1 MYKTGILNS
10 EISKLLSDLGH
21 TDQIIIAD
29 CGLPVPEGVK
39 KIDLALEFG
48 KPSFI
53 EVFNLIKTHMEIE
66 QMTLAEEMIKQNT
79 ALYQTLSAENIE
91 IQTTSHEQ
99 FKVQSKTVK
108 AIIRTG
114 EAKPFANVVLTSGVL
129 F

>member
-10 EISKLLSDLGH
+10 EISKMLSDLGH

-53 EVFNLIKTHMEIE
+53 EVFNLIKKHMEIE
-66 QMTLAEEMIKQNT
+66 QMTLAEEMITQNT
-79 ALYQTLSAENIE
+79 TLYQTLSAENIE

>member
-53 EVFNLIKTHMEIE
+53 EVFNLIKAHMEIE
-66 QMTLAEEMIKQNT
+66 QITLAEEMITQNNT
-79 ALYQTLSAENIE
+79 LYQTLSAENIE

-99 FKVQSKTVK
+99 FKVQSKAVK

-114 EAKPFANVVLTSGVL
+114 EAKPFANVILSSGVL

>member
-1 MYKTGILNS
+1 
-10 EISKLLSDLGH
+10 
-21 TDQIIIAD
+21 
-29 CGLPVPEGVK
+29 
-39 KIDLALEFG
+39 
-48 KPSFI
+48 
-53 EVFNLIKTHMEIE
+53 
-66 QMTLAEEMIKQNT
+66 MTLAEEMITQNT

>member
-10 EISKLLSDLGH
+10 GISKLLSDLGH

-53 EVFNLIKTHMEIE
+53 EVFNLIKAHMEIE
-66 QMTLAEEMIKQNT
+66 QMILAEEMITQNN

-91 IQTTSHEQ
+91 IQMTSHEQ

-114 EAKPFANVVLTSGVL
+114 EAKPFANVVITSGVL

>member
-10 EISKLLSDLGH
+10 EVSKLLSDLGH
-21 TDQIIIAD
+21 TEQIIIAD

-39 KIDLALEFG
+39 KIDLALEFE

-53 EVFNLIKTHMEIE
+53 EVFNLIKKHMEIE
-66 QMTLAEEMIKQNT
+66 QMTLAEEMITQNT
-79 ALYQTLSAENIE
+79 TLYQTLSAENIE